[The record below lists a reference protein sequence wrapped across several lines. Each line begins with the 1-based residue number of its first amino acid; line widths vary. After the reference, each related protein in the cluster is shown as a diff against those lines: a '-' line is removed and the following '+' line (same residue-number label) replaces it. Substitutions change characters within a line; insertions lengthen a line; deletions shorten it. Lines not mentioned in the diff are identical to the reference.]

1 MNLKSATFALLCAL
15 MSIGASASSPEGYT
29 LVWHDEFNEP
39 GPAAPSS
46 DLYVTP
52 DRSNAAWARFISS
65 RPGLMVV
72 EDGVLKMYCRPNT
85 SPDAADPGAMVSGA
99 IETRGRFSIRHGR
112 VEARMKVHG
121 YRGSFPAFWMM
132 PDSQPDGWPTAGE
145 IDIFESINDENVAYA
160 TLHTGRVA
168 NDDITTPGYKE
179 PTDIGEWHVYGLEWT
194 PGEMRFTIDGRVC
207 GTVTRST
214 INGGLWPF
222 DDNDYYLILNQ
233 SVGNGSWAA
242 AADTAHT
249 YLTEVDWVRVYQR
262 EQP

>member
-15 MSIGASASSPEGYT
+15 MSTGASASSPEGYT
-29 LVWHDEFNEP
+29 LVWHDEFNAP

-85 SPDAADPGAMVSGA
+85 SPDAADP
-99 IETRGRFSIRHGR
+99 
-112 VEARMKVHG
+112 
-121 YRGSFPAFWMM
+121 
-132 PDSQPDGWPTAGE
+132 
-145 IDIFESINDENVAYA
+145 
-160 TLHTGRVA
+160 
-168 NDDITTPGYKE
+168 
-179 PTDIGEWHVYGLEWT
+179 
-194 PGEMRFTIDGRVC
+194 
-207 GTVTRST
+207 
-214 INGGLWPF
+214 
-222 DDNDYYLILNQ
+222 
-233 SVGNGSWAA
+233 
-242 AADTAHT
+242 AHT